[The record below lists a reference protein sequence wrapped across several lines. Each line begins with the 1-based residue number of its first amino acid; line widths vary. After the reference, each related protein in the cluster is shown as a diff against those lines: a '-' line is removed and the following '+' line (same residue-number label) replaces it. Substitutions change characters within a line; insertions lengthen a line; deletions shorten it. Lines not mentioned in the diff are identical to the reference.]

1 MEEADEILLLSLRS
15 AGCEIP
21 AETTLHDFSPEL
33 LVESCSFC
41 LQVICPT
48 EKFATKLPEDPSGRF
63 RVCNVLAAAL
73 QRLNYQGEL
82 SFHQFLYPNIQD
94 SRKLLAHLLDQLPR
108 TAAATAQDSATDE
121 SNVERAFA
129 ALGRWT
135 SPYITKGRKATQPP
149 SSPST
154 PSTLSHG
161 TPFWTV
167 KLQVHSEDGKFITS
181 QPRQHALLAPSLL
194 EYTALGTLRASAKEE
209 HQFQMLQSTASEVH
223 KAQRCTAETI
233 AAAVTAA
240 LSTTDFGP
248 REQADEEGKS
258 PAQQEK
264 VAAGVLGTPS
274 SVAGSGVGGLFAH
287 AAVFS
292 LESKMV
298 EAAQSV
304 AGGEAGAGAE
314 AGEQDPV
321 AKVETAEERVE
332 RAEKECAE
340 LRTKLEATALSVA
353 TVQAEAAK
361 AAELHREA
369 AVALEAA
376 AEKTPALEQEYL
388 SKKQATQIVLAAE
401 SGQKSCEQ
409 SMQEIQTQ
417 VAQQQDRLK
426 ALHREW
432 ETKRRPLETKLEER
446 LKATNKKVETAE
458 RQVAAIRQMRGEMR
472 TMLVAAREREEQ
484 YKQLLAE
491 YEGATKTVQRNTFV
505 HRIMEIIKNIKH
517 QEADI
522 CNIIRDTRE
531 VQREIKTATEQLN
544 RVHAQ
549 IDEVVFQY
557 ARKDPGCKQ
566 AYINLNKIHS
576 NFAVLIENAEA
587 VGRSKREGTELE
599 RKIEELA
606 QRPHDMEQIEK
617 DIEVVRAEHQQLEA
631 QIRKHRRE

>member
-33 LVESCSFC
+33 LVGCCSFC

-94 SRKLLAHLLDQLPR
+94 SRKLLAYLLDQLPR

-121 SNVERAFA
+121 SDVERAFA

-135 SPYITKGRKATQPP
+135 AP
-149 SSPST
+149 
-154 PSTLSHG
+154 
-161 TPFWTV
+161 
-167 KLQVHSEDGKFITS
+167 VHSEDGKFITS

-209 HQFQMLQSTASEVH
+209 HQFQMLQSTASEEH

-240 LSTTDFGP
+240 LFTTDFGP
-248 REQADEEGKS
+248 REQAGEDGKS

-264 VAAGVLGTPS
+264 AAAGASGTPG
-274 SVAGSGVGGLFAH
+274 VAAGSGVGGLFAH

-298 EAAQSV
+298 MEAAQS
-304 AGGEAGAGAE
+304 ATGGEAGAGAE

-353 TVQAEAAK
+353 TAQAEAAK

-369 AVALEAA
+369 TVALEAA
-376 AEKTPALEQEYL
+376 EEKTPALEQ
-388 SKKQATQIVLAAE
+388 
-401 SGQKSCEQ
+401 
-409 SMQEIQTQ
+409 
-417 VAQQQDRLK
+417 
-426 ALHREW
+426 
-432 ETKRRPLETKLEER
+432 
-446 LKATNKKVETAE
+446 
-458 RQVAAIRQMRGEMR
+458 
-472 TMLVAAREREEQ
+472 
-484 YKQLLAE
+484 
-491 YEGATKTVQRNTFV
+491 
-505 HRIMEIIKNIKH
+505 
-517 QEADI
+517 
-522 CNIIRDTRE
+522 
-531 VQREIKTATEQLN
+531 
-544 RVHAQ
+544 
-549 IDEVVFQY
+549 
-557 ARKDPGCKQ
+557 
-566 AYINLNKIHS
+566 
-576 NFAVLIENAEA
+576 
-587 VGRSKREGTELE
+587 
-599 RKIEELA
+599 
-606 QRPHDMEQIEK
+606 
-617 DIEVVRAEHQQLEA
+617 
-631 QIRKHRRE
+631 

>member
-1 MEEADEILLLSLRS
+1 
-15 AGCEIP
+15 
-21 AETTLHDFSPEL
+21 
-33 LVESCSFC
+33 
-41 LQVICPT
+41 
-48 EKFATKLPEDPSGRF
+48 
-63 RVCNVLAAAL
+63 
-73 QRLNYQGEL
+73 
-82 SFHQFLYPNIQD
+82 
-94 SRKLLAHLLDQLPR
+94 
-108 TAAATAQDSATDE
+108 
-121 SNVERAFA
+121 
-129 ALGRWT
+129 
-135 SPYITKGRKATQPP
+135 
-149 SSPST
+149 
-154 PSTLSHG
+154 
-161 TPFWTV
+161 
-167 KLQVHSEDGKFITS
+167 
-181 QPRQHALLAPSLL
+181 
-194 EYTALGTLRASAKEE
+194 
-209 HQFQMLQSTASEVH
+209 MLQSTASEEH

-240 LSTTDFGP
+240 LFTTDFGP
-248 REQADEEGKS
+248 REQAGEDGKS

-264 VAAGVLGTPS
+264 AAAGASGTPG
-274 SVAGSGVGGLFAH
+274 VAAGSGVGGLFAH

-298 EAAQSV
+298 MEAAQS
-304 AGGEAGAGAE
+304 ATGGEAGAGAE

-353 TVQAEAAK
+353 TAQAEAAK

-369 AVALEAA
+369 TVALEAA
-376 AEKTPALEQEYL
+376 EEKTPALEQEYL

-417 VAQQQDRLK
+417 VGQQQDRLK

-446 LKATNKKVETAE
+446 RKATNKKVEAAE

-576 NFAVLIENAEA
+576 NFAVLIE
-587 VGRSKREGTELE
+587 
-599 RKIEELA
+599 
-606 QRPHDMEQIEK
+606 
-617 DIEVVRAEHQQLEA
+617 
-631 QIRKHRRE
+631 